1 MARPKKSQVLTCQYL
16 SDMVYGRTWDSTSTR
31 QCYEALILKMHD
43 FANGGFEK
51 RVIDDQFCE
60 DFAAFL
66 LTQLKA
72 SSTRS
77 YLEHLGTLLNTIRK
91 SKKIKDIP
99 SLNIS
104 SVVPKVEATDR
115 VFLDKNEL
123 EAMKQAECP
132 ADSTKKAFLFC
143 CYTGLLKN
151 EIRNLNWDRI
161 RLSGSG
167 LVLSR
172 DLENSSEKVKIP
184 LIEPAQE
191 ILKSMEDEYASLPD
205 GEKDDKVFHMRSNST
220 VTVDINAW
228 ADNAKLDKKIN
239 FMTSRHTFATMALRA
254 GIDLLHVSRWCG
266 FVNTST
272 AQQYL
277 DLINPKL
284 KTDAE
289 MLETAFA

>member
-1 MARPKKSQVLTCQYL
+1 M
-16 SDMVYGRTWDSTSTR
+16 
-31 QCYEALILKMHD
+31 CYESVILKMHD
-43 FANGGFEK
+43 FANGGFES
-51 RVIDDQFCE
+51 RIIDDQFCE

-66 LTQLKA
+66 LTQLKP

-77 YLEHLGTLLNTIRK
+77 YLEHFLALLNTVRR
-91 SKKIKDIP
+91 SKRVKDVPLIE
-99 SLNIS
+99 IS
-104 SVVPKVEATDR
+104 SLVPKRETADR
-115 VFLDKNEL
+115 VFLTKEEL
-123 EAMKQAECP
+123 ETMKQAECP
-132 ADSTKKAFLFC
+132 ADSTKNAFLFC

-172 DLENSSEKVKIP
+172 DLDDGKEDVKVP

-191 ILKSMEDEYASLPD
+191 ILKTMEDEYSNLPAE
-205 GEKDDKVFHMRSNST
+205 EKDDRVFRMRSNST
-220 VTVDINAW
+220 VTVDLNTWTENAR
-228 ADNAKLDKKIN
+228 LDKKIN

-266 FVNTST
+266 YTNTNT

-277 DLINPKL
+277 DLIKPKM